1 VKPVVK
7 RWVGWLGYPTLYLM
21 LLGLF
26 ARCTFPYERVRDRLV
41 AEFNTKQASAGMRIE
56 IAEMSGYWL
65 SGIEA
70 EGVKVT
76 RTSAAAATAATP
88 AVAAPTRMAVMP
100 AAVTSAT
107 AASTSA
113 VPTDAVASADD
124 SKPHVTIIDHVYGSV
139 SLLRLLF
146 GTTAGSFGMQMQSG
160 EIEGTFSSSSDSQ
173 SLELSLTKVN
183 VGDLPMISDLAGLPL
198 KGTVDG
204 KVEVELP
211 EKKATKAE
219 GKIEL
224 NMSGISAGD
233 GKAKILKVIALP
245 ELKVGNVKLSATITD
260 GRLKIDS
267 MSAKGPDFELL
278 LDGSIR
284 VREPIPMSML
294 DIGLEFRFM
303 DSYKNKNDITRGLF
317 GTPGAV
323 VPGLFEMDEKVRR
336 SKREDGF
343 YGWRVVG
350 TMDKPLF
357 EPSQAG
363 AGARTTGRTAAK
375 RGAGKT
381 AAAPAANP

>member
-1 VKPVVK
+1 MKPVAK
-7 RWVGWLGYPTLYLM
+7 RWIGWIGYPLLYLM

-76 RTSAAAATAATP
+76 RTAAAAATAAASAPAT
-88 AVAAPTRMAVMP
+88 AVAATAETP
-100 AAVTSAT
+100 AEE
-107 AASTSA
+107 
-113 VPTDAVASADD
+113 
-124 SKPHVTIIDHVYGSV
+124 SKPHVTLIDHVYGSV
-139 SLLRLLF
+139 SLLRLLV
-146 GTTAGSFGMQMQSG
+146 GTTKASFGMEMQSG
-160 EIEGTFSSSSDSQ
+160 EVEGSFSSSSDSQ
-173 SLELSLTKVN
+173 SLELTLSKVN
-183 VGDLPMISDLAGLPL
+183 VGDLPMLSDLAGLPL

-233 GKAKILKVIALP
+233 GKTKILKVIALP
-245 ELKVGNVKLSATITD
+245 ELKVGDVKLSATITD
-260 GRLKIDS
+260 GRLKVDS
-267 MSAKGPDFELL
+267 MSAKGPDFEML
-278 LDGSIR
+278 LDGSVR
-284 VREPIPMSML
+284 LREPIPLSML

-303 DSYKNKNDITRGLF
+303 DAYKNKSDITRGLF
-317 GTPGAV
+317 GTPGAA

-350 TMDKPLF
+350 TMEKAVF

-363 AGARTTGRTAAK
+363 AGARSGARASTK
-375 RGAGKT
+375 RGATKP
-381 AAAPAANP
+381 AAAPAPVANP

>member
-1 VKPVVK
+1 VTPAVK
-7 RWVGWLGYPTLYLM
+7 RWAGWIGYPLGYLM

-26 ARCTFPYERVRDRLV
+26 ARITFPYERVKDRLV
-41 AEFNTKQASAGMRIE
+41 AEFNTRQASAGMRIE
-56 IAEMSGYWL
+56 IAEMSGYWF

-76 RTSAAAATAATP
+76 RTA
-88 AVAAPTRMAVMP
+88 
-100 AAVTSAT
+100 SAT
-107 AASTSA
+107 GTTAEAASEE
-113 VPTDAVASADD
+113 
-124 SKPHVTIIDHVYGSV
+124 SKPHVTLIDHVYGSI
-139 SLLRLLF
+139 SLLRMLF

-160 EIEGTFSSSSDSQ
+160 EIEGRFSSSSDNQ
-173 SLELSLTKVN
+173 RLELTLSKVN
-183 VGDLPMISDLAGLPL
+183 VGDLPMLSDLAGLPL

-204 KVEVELP
+204 KLEVELP

-224 NMSGISAGD
+224 NMTGISAGD

-245 ELKVGNVKLSATITD
+245 ELKVGDVKLSATVTD
-260 GRLKIDS
+260 GRLKVDS
-267 MSAKGPDFELL
+267 MSAKGPDFEML

-284 VREPIPMSML
+284 LRDPIPLSML

-303 DSYKNKNDITRGLF
+303 DAYKNKSDITRGLF
-317 GTPGAV
+317 GTPGAA

-350 TMDKPLF
+350 TMEKAVF

-363 AGARTTGRTAAK
+363 AGARNSARPTSKRATAK
-375 RGAGKT
+375 
-381 AAAPAANP
+381 AAPAAPVPAPNP

>member
-1 VKPVVK
+1 LVF
-7 RWVGWLGYPTLYLM
+7 
-21 LLGLF
+21 LGLF

-41 AEFNTKQASAGMRIE
+41 SEFNTKQASAGMRIE

-76 RTSAAAATAATP
+76 RSSAAEATP
-88 AVAAPTRMAVMP
+88 AP
-100 AAVTSAT
+100 
-107 AASTSA
+107 
-113 VPTDAVASADD
+113 AVAGSADGASVSD
-124 SKPHVTIIDHVYGSV
+124 EQKPRVTLIDHVYGSI
-139 SLLRLLF
+139 SLLRLLI
-146 GTTAGSFGMQMQSG
+146 GTTAGSFGMDLQSG
-160 EIEGTFSSSSDSQ
+160 EIEGSFSSSSDSQ
-173 SLELSLTKVN
+173 SLELALSKVN
-183 VGDLPMISDLAGLPL
+183 VGDLPMLSDLAGLPL

-204 KVEVELP
+204 KLEVELP

-224 NMSGISAGD
+224 NLTGIAAGD

-245 ELKVGNVKLSATITD
+245 ELKVGDVKLSATITD

-267 MSAKGPDFELL
+267 MSAKGQDFELL

-284 VREPIPMSML
+284 LREPIPLSPL
-294 DIGLEFRFM
+294 DLALEFRFM

-317 GTPGAV
+317 GAPGAN
-323 VPGLFEMDEKVRR
+323 VPGLFEMDPKVQR

-363 AGARTTGRTAAK
+363 VGAKAGGRATAGRRVAPK
-375 RGAGKT
+375 AG
-381 AAAPAANP
+381 PASPATNPQ

>member
-76 RTSAAAATAATP
+76 RTSAGVTTATTPAAATPPPPPPPPPVTP
-88 AVAAPTRMAVMP
+88 
-100 AAVTSAT
+100 AT
-107 AASTSA
+107 AASTGA
-113 VPTDAVASADD
+113 VPTDAGASTEDA
-124 SKPHVTIIDHVYGSV
+124 KPHVTIIDHVYGSV

-160 EIEGTFSSSSDSQ
+160 EIEGKFSSSSDSQ

-204 KVEVELP
+204 KLEVELP

-224 NMSGISAGD
+224 NMSGIAAGD

-245 ELKVGNVKLSATITD
+245 ELKLGNVRLNATITD

-284 VREPIPMSML
+284 LREPIPMSML

-317 GTPGAV
+317 GAPGAA

-363 AGARTTGRTAAK
+363 AGARSTGRTAAK
-375 RGAGKT
+375 RGTTKAPAT
-381 AAAPAANP
+381 PAANP

>member
-1 VKPVVK
+1 MKPILK
-7 RWVGWLGYPTLYLM
+7 RWASWVGYPFLYL
-21 LLGLF
+21 LLLTLF

-41 AEFNTKQASAGMRIE
+41 SEFNVKQASAGMRIE
-56 IAEMSGYWL
+56 INEMSGYWL

-76 RTSAAAATAATP
+76 RTSAAASPTP
-88 AVAAPTRMAVMP
+88 APGP
-100 AAVTSAT
+100 DAT
-107 AASTSA
+107 EEQ
-113 VPTDAVASADD
+113 
-124 SKPHVTIIDHVYGSV
+124 KPHVTLIDHVYGSI

-146 GTTAGSFGMQMQSG
+146 GTTAGSFGMEMQSG
-160 EIEGTFSSSSDSQ
+160 EIEGNFSSSSEKQ
-173 SLELSLTKVN
+173 SLELELSKVN
-183 VGDLPMISDLAGLPL
+183 VGDLPMLSDLAGLPL

-211 EKKATKAE
+211 EQKAAKAE

-224 NMSGISAGD
+224 NMTGISAGD

-245 ELKVGNVKLSATITD
+245 ELKVGNVKLNATITD
-260 GRLKIDS
+260 GRVKIDS
-267 MSAKGPDFELL
+267 MSAKGQDFEMA

-284 VREPIPMSML
+284 LRDPLPLSML
-294 DIGLEFRFM
+294 DMGLEFRFL

-317 GTPGAV
+317 GTPGAA
-323 VPGLFEMDEKVRR
+323 VPGLFEMDPKVQR

-350 TMDKPLF
+350 SIDKPLF

-363 AGARTTGRTAAK
+363 ARAGAKASPARRTPKSGATPPTA
-375 RGAGKT
+375 
-381 AAAPAANP
+381 P